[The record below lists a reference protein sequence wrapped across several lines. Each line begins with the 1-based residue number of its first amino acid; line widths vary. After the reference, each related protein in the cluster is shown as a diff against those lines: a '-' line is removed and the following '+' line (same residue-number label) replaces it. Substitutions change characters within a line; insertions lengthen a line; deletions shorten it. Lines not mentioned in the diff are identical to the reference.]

1 MKTLASVIAT
11 TAAVA
16 ALSTLV
22 LTIPAAAGVPAPG
35 EQPPHL
41 AATERPTLP
50 HSGRGAQFDRDE
62 FAPATGSQPTTTSD
76 DYALAP
82 SIPALAVTLLGLSLM
97 IVRAGSTR
105 RRRRPSAAA

>member
-1 MKTLASVIAT
+1 MKTLARVIAT
-11 TAAVA
+11 TITVA

-41 AATERPTLP
+41 ATTEHPTLP
-50 HSGRGAQFDRDE
+50 QSGRGAQFDRDA
-62 FAPATGSQPTTTSD
+62 FTPPTGSQPTTSD

-82 SIPALAVTLLGLSLM
+82 SIPALAVTLLGLLL
-97 IVRAGSTR
+97 VLVAAGGL
-105 RRRRPSAAA
+105 RRPPPPPAPA